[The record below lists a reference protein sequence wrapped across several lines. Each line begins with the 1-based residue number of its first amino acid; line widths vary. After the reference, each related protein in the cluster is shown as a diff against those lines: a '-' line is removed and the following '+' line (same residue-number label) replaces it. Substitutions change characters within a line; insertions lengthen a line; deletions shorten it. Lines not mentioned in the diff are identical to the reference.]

1 MPCRIIAFP
10 QLFYT
15 IFDKIASV
23 FLEDAT
29 SANLFLRLHMPEPV
43 WYHQF
48 ARNPLKTMADMQKDT
63 RRDAILRVS
72 FISKKK
78 PKEGIPLGFAHV

>member
-1 MPCRIIAFP
+1 
-10 QLFYT
+10 
-15 IFDKIASV
+15 
-23 FLEDAT
+23 
-29 SANLFLRLHMPEPV
+29 MPEPV